1 MSRTIYLNGEFM
13 AEDQA
18 KISIFDRGLL
28 FSDAV
33 YEGLGVLD
41 GQIIDFTHHMTRL
54 RRSLGEL
61 KISEPMEQD
70 ELFGFLMQLVRL
82 NGVDEGFMY
91 LHITRGVEDRDYLY
105 GDALKP
111 TIFAF
116 TQPQHY
122 GRADDVV
129 RAISMQSTPDLR
141 WARRDIK
148 TSNLLGQVLAKQ
160 AAREAGADE
169 AVMIDGDGNVTE
181 GGSTSFFIVKGG
193 TLYIRPLSNEI
204 LGSITRKTMLRVAG
218 ELDVETSERLFTL
231 EDVFLADEAFQTGAS
246 SYVEPVGQ
254 VDGNAIGNG
263 QPGAFTLKLR
273 AAYLKAVRSTF
284 YTPPK
289 A

>member
-41 GQIIDFTHHMTRL
+41 GQIIDFVHHMARL

-61 KISEPMEQD
+61 RIAEPMDQD
-70 ELFGFLMQLVRL
+70 GFFAFLMELVAR
-82 NGVDEGFMY
+82 NNVDEGFLY

-105 GDALKP
+105 GDNLKP

-116 TQPQHY
+116 TQPQHF
-122 GRADDVV
+122 GRADDTP
-129 RAISMQSTPDLR
+129 RAISMQSSPDLR

-148 TSNLLGQVLAKQ
+148 TSNLLGQVLAKHV
-160 AAREAGADE
+160 AREAGADE
-169 AVMIDGDGNVTE
+169 AVMVDSEGFVTE
-181 GGSTSFFIVKGG
+181 GGSTSFFILKAGV
-193 TLYIRPLSNEI
+193 LHIRPMNNEI
-204 LGSITRKTMLRVAG
+204 LGGITRKTMLRVAG
-218 ELDVETSERLFTL
+218 ELGIEISERRFTL
-231 EDVFLADEAFQTGAS
+231 EDVFSADEAFQTGAS

-254 VDGNAIGNG
+254 VDGHVIGNG
-263 QPGAFTLKLR
+263 QPGAFTCKLR

-284 YTPPK
+284 YTLPIS
-289 A
+289 